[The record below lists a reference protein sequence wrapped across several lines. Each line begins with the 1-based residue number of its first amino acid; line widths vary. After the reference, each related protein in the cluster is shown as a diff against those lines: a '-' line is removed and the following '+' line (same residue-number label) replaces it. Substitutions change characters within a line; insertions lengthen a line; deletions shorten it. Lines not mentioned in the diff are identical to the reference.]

1 MCFIHHSLED
11 NKMNTETSSDVTI
24 KPIKTIYHADHSM
37 DSRSL
42 AWCLS
47 QVNTMGFFLQT
58 FTIPEDHSNAVNA
71 LYGPVC
77 GDEPVQ
83 GVLLRREGRN
93 FDDKMIDLPTRPSR
107 LVTVIGIQE
116 KDGFVVFTAHGGPAA
131 EKNEQQVR
139 QEFEEGKCSQAD
151 VDRVAKFWQEHALSS
166 QGM

>member
-1 MCFIHHSLED
+1 
-11 NKMNTETSSDVTI
+11 MNTETSNDVT
-24 KPIKTIYHADHSM
+24 IKTIYHADHSM

-42 AWCLS
+42 DWCLS
-47 QVNTMGFFLQT
+47 QVQPMGFFLQT
-58 FTIPEDHSNAVNA
+58 FTIPESHGDAVNA

-93 FDDKMIDLPTRPSR
+93 YDDKMIDRPTRPSR
-107 LVTVIGIQE
+107 LVTVIGVKE
-116 KDGFVVFTAHGGPAA
+116 EDGFTVFTAHGGPAA

-139 QEFEEGKCSQAD
+139 QEFADGKCTQED
-151 VDRVAKFWQEHALSS
+151 VERVALFWASHALSS

>member
-1 MCFIHHSLED
+1 
-11 NKMNTETSSDVTI
+11 MNTETSNNPII
-24 KPIKTIYHADHSM
+24 KVVYHADHSM

-42 AWCLS
+42 SWCLS

-58 FTIPEDHSNAVNA
+58 FTIPQDHSDAVNA

-77 GDEPVQ
+77 GDEPVT

-116 KDGFVVFTAHGGPAA
+116 EDGFVVFTAHGGPAA
-131 EKNEQQVR
+131 EKNLQQVL

-151 VDRVAKFWQEHALSS
+151 VDRATKFWATHALSS